1 MFFLRSDLVR
11 LGTRCGAHG
20 AVRRADN
27 KNRMGKGPV
36 TSRHPVHPLH
46 RTHRGTPTLQLASL
60 GVAFVVFFFVFPV
73 NAAVAAAESLYLAG
87 TGVPEASLSV
97 KPPSAGTLPNYDPGR
112 DDSPGLTLKKTD
124 EGANEADPT
133 KYQIWIAPS
142 VGVVLDGK
150 ASFSFWSAM
159 KDFDESKKG
168 EVEAYLLECA
178 PSGSDCTTIDS
189 GSILRGQWSAGSPA
203 WVARTIQFGS
213 VSHAVP
219 VGRSLAVKVV
229 VGDHSDDDVWFAYGV
244 ANYPSL
250 LTITPATTPTTT
262 TTSLPTTT
270 TTTAPPATT
279 TTTTL
284 PTTTTTT
291 TTPPTTTTTT
301 TTPPTTTTTTAPS
314 VGASGAS
321 GGQPSSDAPSDITL
335 AALLDPA
342 EAEILRSEI
351 NSSITRDFLEGLDLV
366 VSPPIATALLSPF
379 LVLEA
384 FARALSD
391 AGEAMVLPGL
401 LLVFGVLYLSNE
413 ARVKALLTRVADPEG
428 EHR

>member
-1 MFFLRSDLVR
+1 M
-11 LGTRCGAHG
+11 
-20 AVRRADN
+20 
-27 KNRMGKGPV
+27 
-36 TSRHPVHPLH
+36 HPLH

-60 GVAFVVFFFVFPV
+60 GVAFVAFFFVFPL
-73 NAAVAAAESLYLAG
+73 NAAVAAVESLYLAG

-142 VGVVLDGK
+142 TGVVLDGK
-150 ASFSFWSAM
+150 VSFSFWSAM

-189 GSILRGQWSAGSPA
+189 GSVLRGQWRAGSSA
-203 WVARTIQFGS
+203 WVSRTIQFGS

-219 VGRSLAVKVV
+219 AGRSLAVKVV

-250 LTITPATTPTTT
+250 LTVTPAASTTT
-262 TTSLPTTT
+262 TTTTIPATT

-279 TTTTL
+279 TTTTT
-284 PTTTTTT
+284 PTTTTA
-291 TTPPTTTTTT
+291 PPTTTTTA
-301 TTPPTTTTTTAPS
+301 APS

-321 GGQPSSDAPSDITL
+321 GGQPSNDAPSDIAL

-342 EAEILRSEI
+342 EAATFRSEV
-351 NSSITRDFLEGLDLV
+351 NSSMSGDFLEGLDLV
-366 VSPPIATALLSPF
+366 VSPPIATALLSPV

-391 AGEAMVLPGL
+391 AGQAIVLPGL
-401 LLVFGVLYLSNE
+401 LLAFGVLYLSNE

-428 EHR
+428 DDR

>member
-1 MFFLRSDLVR
+1 
-11 LGTRCGAHG
+11 
-20 AVRRADN
+20 
-27 KNRMGKGPV
+27 
-36 TSRHPVHPLH
+36 
-46 RTHRGTPTLQLASL
+46 
-60 GVAFVVFFFVFPV
+60 VFPL
-73 NAAVAAAESLYLAG
+73 NAAVAGAESLYLAG

-142 VGVVLDGK
+142 TGVVLDGK
-150 ASFSFWSAM
+150 VSFSFWSAM

-178 PSGSDCTTIDS
+178 PSGSACTTIDS
-189 GSILRGQWSAGSPA
+189 GSVLRGQWRAGSSA
-203 WVARTIQFGS
+203 WVSRTIQFGS

-219 VGRSLAVKVV
+219 AGRSLAVKVV

-250 LTITPATTPTTT
+250 LTVTPAASTTT
-262 TTSLPTTT
+262 TTTTIPTTT

-279 TTTTL
+279 TTTTTPT
-284 PTTTTTT
+284 PTTTPA
-291 TTPPTTTTTT
+291 PPTTTTTPA
-301 TTPPTTTTTTAPS
+301 PPTTTTTAAPPTTTTTAAPPTTTTTAAPS

-321 GGQPSSDAPSDITL
+321 GGQPSNDAPSDIAL

-342 EAEILRSEI
+342 EAATFRSEV
-351 NSSITRDFLEGLDLV
+351 NSSMSGDFLEGLDLV
-366 VSPPIATALLSPF
+366 VSPPIATALLSPV

-391 AGEAMVLPGL
+391 AGQAIVLPGL
-401 LLVFGVLYLSNE
+401 LLAFGVLYLSNE

-428 EHR
+428 DDR

>member
-1 MFFLRSDLVR
+1 M
-11 LGTRCGAHG
+11 
-20 AVRRADN
+20 
-27 KNRMGKGPV
+27 
-36 TSRHPVHPLH
+36 TSRHSVHS
-46 RTHRGTPTLQLASL
+46 RRGTPTFQLASL
-60 GVAFVVFFFVFPV
+60 GVAFVGFFFLFPINV
-73 NAAVAAAESLYLAG
+73 AVAAAESLYLTG

-142 VGVVLDGK
+142 TGVVLDGK

-203 WVARTIQFGS
+203 WVSRTIQFGS

-279 TTTTL
+279 TTTTP

-291 TTPPTTTTTT
+291 APPTTTTTT
-301 TTPPTTTTTTAPS
+301 TAPPTTTTTTAPPTTTTTTAPS

-342 EAEILRSEI
+342 EAATFRSEV
-351 NSSITRDFLEGLDLV
+351 NSSISGDFLEGLDLV

-401 LLVFGVLYLSNE
+401 LLAFGVLYLSNE

-428 EHR
+428 EDR